1 MSVMPFVRAFGISG
15 NVHEESNHRIDCVFL
30 YDMILMLYKG
40 IGAWT
45 KTDES
50 DSGNFF
56 YIKYFEILNNVLCS
70 PQRCRVFKFLMM

>member
-56 YIKYFEILNNVLCS
+56 YMKYFVILKMFYVHSNAVGILN
-70 PQRCRVFKFLMM
+70 FK